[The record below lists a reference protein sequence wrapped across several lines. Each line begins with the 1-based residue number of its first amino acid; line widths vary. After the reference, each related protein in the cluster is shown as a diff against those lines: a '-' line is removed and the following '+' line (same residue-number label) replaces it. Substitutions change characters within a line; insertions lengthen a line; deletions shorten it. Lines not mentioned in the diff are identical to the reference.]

1 MKSQRNFPLAIAG
14 IAGFVSMI
22 VVLLAAPLL
31 ADAKGTV
38 RVQESDGSV
47 QTYKDATIKV
57 VRNQAIYVTT
67 ADGKG
72 TLIIDQAAC
81 SYVGEIR
88 RCLPYS
94 AKLQQNGKTS
104 PLDFKDGT
112 IYGNLTD
119 KTLALPL
126 SSQQLPPKGI
136 VMLFKTRIGTF
147 VAVTGTMDEVT
158 E

>member
-1 MKSQRNFPLAIAG
+1 MMPRRACPVALTLIAGAIAVLFG
-14 IAGFVSMI
+14 
-22 VVLLAAPLL
+22 VVAVPVC

-38 RVQESDGSV
+38 RVQQSNGSV
-47 QTYKDATIKV
+47 EMYKDVTIKL
-57 VRNQAIYVTT
+57 VRNKAIYVTT
-67 ADGKG
+67 ADHKG

-94 AKLQQNGKTS
+94 AKLEQDGKTR

-119 KTLALPL
+119 KMLTLPL
-126 SSQQLPPKGI
+126 SSQQVPPKGI

-147 VAVTGTMDEVT
+147 VSVTGTMDEVT